1 MILSQKQIEE
11 IAAAVTEDFNKFFF
25 GTESEEVRMA
35 RATPIDQFARDYLG
49 LQVSFARLSSDGS
62 ICGLTAYTDT
72 EYIVE
77 EKGVRRTLPLKCNQ
91 VLLDE
96 SFIRQGQM
104 LINRH
109 LDQNP
114 LLCDLPRIE
123 FCDDGFSG
131 TNFDRPDFAKMIE
144 CAKHGEISCIVV
156 KDLSRFGRD
165 YLEVGDYLEH
175 IFPFLGIRFKSIND
189 HYDSAK
195 HEGKTI
201 SMDIAFKNLIY
212 DYYSKDLS
220 KKVKSA
226 MGMKQEKA
234 KFVNTV
240 PYGYK
245 ADPADKHHLIIDV
258 ETAPIVR
265 RIFMEV
271 IGGKSCTQIAKE
283 LNTEGIPTPAQHK
296 AVSRKASSKKPQ
308 WTHRGILTMIESV
321 KYAGTMVNHIRESRF
336 IRDKNQRRVPKE
348 EWYIREN
355 AHEAIVTKDEYEQ
368 AQEAIQRRRKFVRS
382 SHDQSDRVY
391 YCAHCGGKLEKANG
405 TVFACPSHRYH
416 DGSPCENVRW
426 RKSALEE
433 IVFEALK
440 RQIEIVR
447 VESAAI
453 RKTAKSKGE
462 SLERQLILLKAQY
475 DACDREKFTIYENY
489 REGKLTPEEYLSGKD
504 SLTQKQAALK
514 ERLETCETQLEVF
527 HQQSLDAEEQHE
539 AASRMTGLPDDQ
551 LREHLYDAVE
561 RVLVYDTETI
571 EIVWKFNESKIDTD
585 ENIGVAK

>member
-1 MILSQKQIEE
+1 MQK
-11 IAAAVTEDFNKFFF
+11 N
-25 GTESEEVRMA
+25 
-35 RATPIDQFARDYLG
+35 
-49 LQVSFARLSSDGS
+49 
-62 ICGLTAYTDT
+62 
-72 EYIVE
+72 
-77 EKGVRRTLPLKCNQ
+77 
-91 VLLDE
+91 
-96 SFIRQGQM
+96 
-104 LINRH
+104 
-109 LDQNP
+109 
-114 LLCDLPRIE
+114 
-123 FCDDGFSG
+123 
-131 TNFDRPDFAKMIE
+131 
-144 CAKHGEISCIVV
+144 
-156 KDLSRFGRD
+156 
-165 YLEVGDYLEH
+165 
-175 IFPFLGIRFKSIND
+175 
-189 HYDSAK
+189 
-195 HEGKTI
+195 
-201 SMDIAFKNLIY
+201 IY

-391 YCAHCGGKLEKANG
+391 FCAHCGGKLEKANG

-440 RQIEIVR
+440 RQIEIVSI
-447 VESAAI
+447 ESAAV

-462 SLERQLILLKAQY
+462 SLERQLVLLKAQY

-504 SLTQKQAALK
+504 ALAQKQAALK
-514 ERLETCETQLEVF
+514 EQLESCETQLEVF
-527 HQQSLDAEEQHE
+527 HQQSLDAEDQHE
-539 AASRMTGLPDDQ
+539 AASRMTGLPDDK

-561 RVLVYDTETI
+561 RVLVYDAETI

-585 ENIGVAK
+585 ENIGVAN

>member
-1 MILSQKQIEE
+1 
-11 IAAAVTEDFNKFFF
+11 
-25 GTESEEVRMA
+25 
-35 RATPIDQFARDYLG
+35 
-49 LQVSFARLSSDGS
+49 
-62 ICGLTAYTDT
+62 
-72 EYIVE
+72 
-77 EKGVRRTLPLKCNQ
+77 
-91 VLLDE
+91 
-96 SFIRQGQM
+96 
-104 LINRH
+104 
-109 LDQNP
+109 
-114 LLCDLPRIE
+114 
-123 FCDDGFSG
+123 
-131 TNFDRPDFAKMIE
+131 
-144 CAKHGEISCIVV
+144 
-156 KDLSRFGRD
+156 
-165 YLEVGDYLEH
+165 
-175 IFPFLGIRFKSIND
+175 
-189 HYDSAK
+189 
-195 HEGKTI
+195 
-201 SMDIAFKNLIY
+201 
-212 DYYSKDLS
+212 
-220 KKVKSA
+220 
-226 MGMKQEKA
+226 
-234 KFVNTV
+234 
-240 PYGYK
+240 
-245 ADPADKHHLIIDV
+245 
-258 ETAPIVR
+258 
-265 RIFMEV
+265 MEV

-308 WTHRGILTMIESV
+308 WTHRGLLTMIESV
-321 KYAGTMVNHIRESRF
+321 KYTGTMVNHTRESRF

-368 AQEAIQRRRKFVRS
+368 AQEAIQRRRKFARS

-391 YCAHCGGKLEKANG
+391 FCAHCGGKLEKANG

-440 RQIEIVR
+440 RQIEIVS
-447 VESAAI
+447 VESAAV

-462 SLERQLILLKAQY
+462 SLERQLVLLKAQY

-489 REGKLTPEEYLSGKD
+489 REGKLTSEEYLSGKD

-539 AASRMTGLPDDQ
+539 AASRMTGLSDDK

-585 ENIGVAK
+585 ENIGVAN

>member
-1 MILSQKQIEE
+1 MSKWVIGKYIRLSLADQDLMKKE
-11 IAAAVTEDFNKFFF
+11 NKS
-25 GTESEEVRMA
+25 ESESISHQKALIQNFINGHSE
-35 RATPIDQFARDYLG
+35 LN
-49 LQVSFARLSSDGS
+49 GS
-62 ICGLTAYTDT
+62 EQY
-72 EYIVE
+72 
-77 EKGVRRTLPLKCNQ
+77 
-91 VLLDE
+91 
-96 SFIRQGQM
+96 
-104 LINRH
+104 
-109 LDQNP
+109 
-114 LLCDLPRIE
+114 E
-123 FCDDGFSG
+123 FFDDGYSG
-131 TNFDRPDFAKMIE
+131 TNFERPSFERLLDRIK
-144 CAKHGEISCIVV
+144 KGEINCVIV
-156 KDLSRFGRD
+156 KDFSRFGRD
-165 YLEVGDYLEH
+165 YIELGDYLER
-175 IFPFLGIRFKSIND
+175 IFPFMGVRFISIND
-189 HYDSAK
+189 HYDSDDYK
-195 HEGKTI
+195 GTTGGLDVV
-201 SMDIAFKNLIY
+201 MKNIVY

-226 MGMKQEKA
+226 MGLKQKKA
-234 KFVNTV
+234 KYVNTV

-245 ADPADKHHLIIDV
+245 ADPADKHHLIIDA

-271 IGGKSCTQIAKE
+271 ISGKSCTQIAKE

-308 WTHRGILTMIESV
+308 WTHRGLLTMIESV
-321 KYAGTMVNHIRESRF
+321 KYTGTMVNHTRESRF

-368 AQEAIQRRRKFVRS
+368 AQEAIQRRRKFARS

-391 YCAHCGGKLEKANG
+391 FCAHCGGKLEKANG

-440 RQIEIVR
+440 RQIEIVS
-447 VESAAI
+447 VESAAV

-462 SLERQLILLKAQY
+462 SLERQLVLLKAQY

-514 ERLETCETQLEVF
+514 ERLKTCETQLEVF

-539 AASRMTGLPDDQ
+539 AASRMTGLSDDK

-585 ENIGVAK
+585 ENIGVAN

>member
-1 MILSQKQIEE
+1 MKRL
-11 IAAAVTEDFNKFFF
+11 AL
-25 GTESEEVRMA
+25 
-35 RATPIDQFARDYLG
+35 YL
-49 LQVSFARLSSDGS
+49 RLSLEDEGEKDESNS
-62 ICGLTAYTDT
+62 ISNQRKLIY
-72 EYIVE
+72 EYIHHDSELSGYEAVE
-77 EKGVRRTLPLKCNQ
+77 F
-91 VLLDE
+91 
-96 SFIRQGQM
+96 S
-104 LINRH
+104 
-109 LDQNP
+109 
-114 LLCDLPRIE
+114 
-123 FCDDGFSG
+123 DDGFSG
-131 TNFDRPDFAKMIE
+131 ANMNRPGMQKLLKEVKANNI
-144 CAKHGEISCIVV
+144 ICIIV
-156 KDLSRFGRD
+156 KDMSRFSRD
-165 YLEVGDYLEH
+165 YIEMGTYLNQ
-175 IFPFLGIRFKSIND
+175 IFPFVGIRFIAIND

-201 SMDIAFKNLIY
+201 GMDIAFKNLIY

-226 MGMKQEKA
+226 MGMKQETA

-245 ADPADKHHLIIDV
+245 ADPVDKHHLIIDV

-321 KYAGTMVNHIRESRF
+321 KYTGTMVNHTRESRF

-348 EWYIREN
+348 EWYVREN

-391 YCAHCGGKLEKANG
+391 FCAHCGGKLEKANG

-416 DGSPCENVRW
+416 DSSPCENVRW

-440 RQIEIVR
+440 RQIEIVSI
-447 VESAAI
+447 ESAAV
-453 RKTAKSKGE
+453 RKTAKSKDE
-462 SLERQLILLKAQY
+462 SLERQLVLLKAQY

-504 SLTQKQAALK
+504 ALAQKQAALK
-514 ERLETCETQLEVF
+514 EQLESCETQLEVF
-527 HQQSLDAEEQHE
+527 HQQSLDAEDQHE
-539 AASRMTGLPDDQ
+539 AASRMTGLSDDK

-585 ENIGVAK
+585 ENIGVAN